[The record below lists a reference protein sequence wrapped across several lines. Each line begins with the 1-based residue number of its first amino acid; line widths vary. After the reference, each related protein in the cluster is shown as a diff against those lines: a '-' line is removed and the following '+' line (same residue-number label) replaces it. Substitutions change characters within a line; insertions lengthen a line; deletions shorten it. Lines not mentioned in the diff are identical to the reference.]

1 MTEAAIPIPIAWS
14 HTHPLAWV
22 TKACFKEARSRVKT
36 RGTSSA
42 AEPLALPGAVKNE
55 VKVDWGKLLQM
66 MDLLF
71 MFNVA

>member
-1 MTEAAIPIPIAWS
+1 M
-14 HTHPLAWV
+14 
-22 TKACFKEARSRVKT
+22 KT

-42 AEPLALPGAVKNE
+42 AEPLALPGAVKHE

-71 MFNVA
+71 IERLRERERER